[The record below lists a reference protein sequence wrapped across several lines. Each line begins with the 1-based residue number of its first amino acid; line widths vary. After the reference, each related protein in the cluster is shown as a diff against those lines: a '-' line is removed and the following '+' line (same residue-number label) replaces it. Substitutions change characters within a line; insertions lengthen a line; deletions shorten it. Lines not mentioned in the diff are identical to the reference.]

1 MHLPSHRTHF
11 IARPLSST
19 SDKTYTM
26 DRFINL
32 LLPAEHK
39 FTIKLVVPWDL
50 KINIKGGTTTPPPFL
65 LGMGYQPMMNWAPGN
80 EAEDNT
86 YQFLADLIEASAQYN
101 AFSFK

>member
-1 MHLPSHRTHF
+1 MHLPSHQTHF

-39 FTIKLVVPWDL
+39 FTIKLVVLWDL
-50 KINIKGGTTTPPPFL
+50 QINIKGGTTTPPPL
-65 LGMGYQPMMNWAPGN
+65 PTGHGLPAYDELGTWQ
-80 EAEDNT
+80 
-86 YQFLADLIEASAQYN
+86 
-101 AFSFK
+101 